1 MKSNKITV
9 MVKIIM
15 AMITMT
21 LPIIS
26 SLNKA
31 LKISN
36 ITMLQL
42 SHILNHMSR
51 TDKRTSAK

>member
-15 AMITMT
+15 VMITMT

-26 SLNKA
+26 SLNKV

>member
-1 MKSNKITV
+1 MKNKKITV

-15 AMITMT
+15 EMIMMT

-42 SHILNHMSR
+42 SHILNNMSR
-51 TDKRTSAK
+51 TDKRT